1 MTEYLRV
8 FKLSNGES
16 IIGTTLNETELFN
29 FENPIQISYPLKM
42 IIVPKV
48 TKDGIQEALT
58 LSPWV
63 HPMTETEFIDVNPST
78 VVMTA
83 PASHGLQKY
92 YDHCINHFDFHED
105 GQSMVTGP
113 TDLELDDIEV
123 EEALELLTDPNKPET
138 IH

>member
-16 IIGTTLNETELFN
+16 IIGTTLNDTELFN
-29 FENPIQISYPLKM
+29 FKNPNQISYPLRM
-42 IIVPKV
+42 VIVPKV
-48 TKDGIQEALT
+48 TKDGVQEALT

-63 HPMTETEFIDVNPST
+63 HPMTKTEYIDINPNS

-83 PASHGLQKY
+83 PASYGLQKY
-92 YDHCINHFDFHED
+92 YNHCVNNFDFHEE
-105 GQSMVTGP
+105 GPSSITGP
-113 TDLELDDIEV
+113 TDLDLDDIEI
-123 EEALELLTDPNKPET
+123 EEALELLTDPDKPET